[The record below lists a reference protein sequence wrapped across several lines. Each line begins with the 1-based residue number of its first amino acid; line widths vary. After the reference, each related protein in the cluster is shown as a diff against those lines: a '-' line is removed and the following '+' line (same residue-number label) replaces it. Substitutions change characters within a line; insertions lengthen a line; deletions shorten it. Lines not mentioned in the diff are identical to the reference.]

1 MDIVAFLANLPAI
14 LGQHLATIMGL
25 IFMDVVIGVALA
37 IKEKRFQWNA
47 VASFYS
53 TNVLPYAVGYIAVA
67 GGLLFIAP
75 ELLPAGVAEAL
86 ALVGSW
92 LGFGAIASQIVF
104 GSLLPNAKAL
114 IIGRFQGGNP
124 PTIVG

>member
-14 LGQHLATIMGL
+14 LGQHLGTILGL
-25 IFMDVVIGVALA
+25 IFMDVVIGIALA
-37 IKEKRFQWNA
+37 VKAKGFEWNL

-53 TNVLPYAVGYIAVA
+53 TNVLPFAIGYVAVA

-75 ELLPAGVAEAL
+75 ELLPAGVADAL

-92 LGFGAIASQIVF
+92 LGFGAIAAQIVF

-114 IIGRFQGGNP
+114 IVGRFEGGTP
-124 PTIVG
+124 IVG

>member
-1 MDIVAFLANLPAI
+1 MDILAFLANLPTI
-14 LGQHLATIMGL
+14 LGQHLATILGL
-25 IFMDVVIGVALA
+25 VFMDVVIGIALA
-37 IKEKRFQWNA
+37 VKTGLFDWNE
-47 VASFYS
+47 VAEFYN
-53 TNVLPYAVGYIAVA
+53 TNVLPYVIGYVAVA
-67 GGLLFIAP
+67 GGLFFIAP

-114 IIGRFQGGNP
+114 IVGRFENP
-124 PTIVG
+124 APIVG

>member
-1 MDIVAFLANLPAI
+1 MDIVGFLANLPAL

-37 IKEKRFQWNA
+37 VKDKRFAWNA

-53 TNVLPYAVGYIAVA
+53 SNVLPYGIGYIAVS
-67 GGLLFIAP
+67 GGLFFIAP
-75 ELLPAGVAEAL
+75 ELLPAGVADAL

-92 LGFGAIASQIVF
+92 LGFGAIAAQIAF
-104 GSLLPNAKAL
+104 GSLLPNAKKL
-114 IIGRFQGGNP
+114 IVGRFEGP
-124 PTIVG
+124 PPIVG

>member
-1 MDIVAFLANLPAI
+1 MDIAAFLANLPVI
-14 LGQHLATIMGL
+14 LGQHLATILGL

-37 IKEKRFQWNA
+37 VRLGFFEWRA
-47 VASFYS
+47 VAQFYS
-53 TNVLPYAVGYIAVA
+53 TNVVPYVIGYIAVA

-75 ELLPAGVAEAL
+75 ELLPAGVGDAL

-92 LGFGAIASQIVF
+92 LGFGAIAAQIVF

-114 IIGRFQGGNP
+114 VVGRFSGETP
-124 PTIVG
+124 IVG

>member
-1 MDIVAFLANLPAI
+1 MDILAFLANLPAI
-14 LGQHLATIMGL
+14 LGQHLATILGL

-37 IKEKRFQWNA
+37 AKEKRFQWNA

-53 TNVLPYAVGYIAVA
+53 TNVLPYGIGYLAVA

-75 ELLPAGVAEAL
+75 ELLPAGVADAL

-104 GSLLPNAKAL
+104 GSLVPNAKAL
-114 IIGRFQGGNP
+114 VLGGFSSDSP
-124 PTIVG
+124 IVG